1 MTAIEQEAARSLT
14 EADLAGF
21 AKVVTTLQ
29 EVSR

>member
-1 MTAIEQEAARSLT
+1 MTAIEQEAASSLT

-21 AKVVTTLQ
+21 ANVLRALQ